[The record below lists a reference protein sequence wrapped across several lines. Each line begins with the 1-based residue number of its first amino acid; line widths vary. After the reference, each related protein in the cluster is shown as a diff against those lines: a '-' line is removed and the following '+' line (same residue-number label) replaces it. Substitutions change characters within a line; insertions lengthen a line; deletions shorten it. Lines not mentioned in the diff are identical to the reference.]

1 MEQKSEL
8 NEAKHD
14 VSSII
19 GLFLVDAR
27 GQVIFCNEDAQKIL
41 GQSPDAIVH
50 QDIYAILPFLENKNG
65 CQQYQRG
72 DQCFLWQRIPLPK
85 GRGLECA
92 AECILLINLHY
103 LETPQQ
109 LVEQQMRES
118 LQEIIEGSFD
128 GLLVTDGDGNVQ
140 MANQAYIHNT
150 GIQKEQLDGHNM
162 QELVNPVWM
171 KQSVVFLVRQQRG
184 PVSLQHETQ
193 NGKHIIVTGMPVFDR
208 EGNIKRIVVNS
219 RDISEIYALNQKLQ
233 EAKAMEECYTQSLQ
247 MYQQSQDDLEHLVIY
262 SNKMQN
268 VFYTAKKLSNF
279 DTSVLITGE
288 SGVGKEEVARY
299 IHTHSLRSEKPFVAI
314 NCGAI
319 PENLLESELFG
330 YEGGAFTGALRG
342 GKPGLFESASGGT
355 LMMDEIGE
363 MPLSLQVKLLRVLEK
378 REVVR
383 IGGSKPIPVNVR
395 LISATNASLP
405 NMVRQGTFRE
415 DLYYRLNVIC
425 IPVPPL
431 RERPEDIPPLSLRF
445 IHMFNTQY
453 GASKRLTYAV
463 LQEFQRYSWP
473 GNVRELKN
481 TIENMFVLS
490 GREYLQV
497 NDIPWRRS
505 ARSEGSPPPLR
516 PEDQVNS
523 LSEALEEYERQ
534 LLLVTS
540 ERCSS
545 TREMAAEL
553 RVNQSTIVRK
563 MKKYGITL

>member
-319 PENLLESELFG
+319 PENLLES
-330 YEGGAFTGALRG
+330 
-342 GKPGLFESASGGT
+342 
-355 LMMDEIGE
+355 
-363 MPLSLQVKLLRVLEK
+363 
-378 REVVR
+378 
-383 IGGSKPIPVNVR
+383 
-395 LISATNASLP
+395 
-405 NMVRQGTFRE
+405 
-415 DLYYRLNVIC
+415 
-425 IPVPPL
+425 
-431 RERPEDIPPLSLRF
+431 
-445 IHMFNTQY
+445 
-453 GASKRLTYAV
+453 
-463 LQEFQRYSWP
+463 
-473 GNVRELKN
+473 
-481 TIENMFVLS
+481 
-490 GREYLQV
+490 
-497 NDIPWRRS
+497 
-505 ARSEGSPPPLR
+505 
-516 PEDQVNS
+516 
-523 LSEALEEYERQ
+523 
-534 LLLVTS
+534 
-540 ERCSS
+540 
-545 TREMAAEL
+545 
-553 RVNQSTIVRK
+553 
-563 MKKYGITL
+563 